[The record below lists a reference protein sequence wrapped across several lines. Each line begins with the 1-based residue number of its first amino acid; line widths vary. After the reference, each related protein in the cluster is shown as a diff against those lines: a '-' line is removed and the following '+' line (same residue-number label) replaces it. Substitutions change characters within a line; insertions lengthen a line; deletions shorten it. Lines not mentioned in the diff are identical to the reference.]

1 MLAWFKSLWTV
12 RARRSRVKKDRLFER
27 VCDEG
32 EDLLVLVE
40 EEHDTE
46 VAETFI
52 GEAGAGDE
60 FETLDLAKVGGRAEH
75 VNVEELCDAVV
86 TRIRVLFSKGSAN
99 GRGFLLDECAFVCDG
114 L

>member
-1 MLAWFKSLWTV
+1 MLAWFKSLWAV

-60 FETLDLAKVGGRAEH
+60 FETLDLAKVGG
-75 VNVEELCDAVV
+75 
-86 TRIRVLFSKGSAN
+86 
-99 GRGFLLDECAFVCDG
+99 
-114 L
+114 

>member
-1 MLAWFKSLWTV
+1 M
-12 RARRSRVKKDRLFER
+12 RKDRLFER

-60 FETLDLAKVGGRAEH
+60 FETFDLAKVGG
-75 VNVEELCDAVV
+75 
-86 TRIRVLFSKGSAN
+86 
-99 GRGFLLDECAFVCDG
+99 
-114 L
+114 